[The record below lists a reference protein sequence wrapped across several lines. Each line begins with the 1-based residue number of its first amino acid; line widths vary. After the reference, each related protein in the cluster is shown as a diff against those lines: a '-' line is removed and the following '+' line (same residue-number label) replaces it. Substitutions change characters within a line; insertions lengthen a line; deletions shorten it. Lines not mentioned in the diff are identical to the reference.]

1 VPTYP
6 DQVRRAERA
15 EIRRRYRRPPVGIAA
30 LRVAELEREFTDRY
44 GGEILPDD
52 DGGRDD
58 AKIMLDHLARRT
70 GDAEQR
76 MARWLDRRAPWCAGE
91 ERAALIAR
99 VVAKPLRYHADTLAS
114 RIGLT
119 AERRA
124 RLKIRTIGAIDET
137 AEQRKEK
144 RREKHRLAKE
154 QKRRAAGVLTIAEA
168 RKIRAGREP
177 WRTAGISRSTWYR
190 RRQQA
195 AA

>member
-1 VPTYP
+1 VTSYP
-6 DQVRRAERA
+6 DKVRAAERA

-30 LRVAELEREFTDRY
+30 LRVAELDREFTDRY

-58 AKIMLDHLARRT
+58 VKIMLDHLARRT
-70 GDAEQR
+70 GDVEQR
-76 MARWLDRRAPWCAGE
+76 MALWLDSRAPWCSGE
-91 ERAALIAR
+91 ERASLIAR
-99 VVAKPLRYHADTLAS
+99 IIAKPLRYRADTLAS

-119 AERRA
+119 TERRA
-124 RLKIRTIGAIDET
+124 RLKIRSIGAVDET
-137 AEQRKEK
+137 ADQRKEK

-154 QKRRAAGVLTIAEA
+154 QKRRAGGVLTIAEA
-168 RKIRAGREP
+168 RKIRASREP
-177 WRTAGISRSTWYR
+177 WRTAGISRATWYR

>member
-1 VPTYP
+1 VTSYP
-6 DQVRRAERA
+6 DKVRRQERA

-58 AKIMLDHLARRT
+58 VKIMLDHLARRT
-70 GDAEQR
+70 GDAERR
-76 MARWLDRRAPWCAGE
+76 MVLWLDSRAPWCTGE
-91 ERAALIAR
+91 ERTALIAR
-99 VVAKPLRYHADTLAS
+99 IIAKPLRYRADTLAS

-124 RLKIRTIGAIDET
+124 RLKIRSIGAVDET
-137 AEQRKEK
+137 AQQRQEK

-168 RKIRAGREP
+168 RKIRAAREP
-177 WRTAGISRSTWYR
+177 WRTAGISRATWYR
-190 RRQQA
+190 RRQKA